1 MYALFWAT
9 LLPAPNFV
17 VTERHWFG
25 THGLIDHLLVGTE
38 PAVNRLSPLGDC
50 RLDAAAGMVALERQ
64 QTASSPRPQL
74 EQRVLEEWQCSRL
87 TRDVVQDRVHQA
99 RLESESHSPRR
110 PLDRLAQ
117 AWGIEA
123 AQQMLMRGHTRGQV
137 WIHGAARI
145 EVRAHRHDNLGRSIR
160 DGGRVEQIGYELG
173 PLLLVSAL
181 RNSRIPTPSARGHRD
196 DVLG

>member
-1 MYALFWAT
+1 M
-9 LLPAPNFV
+9 LPAHPLTGLPN
-17 VTERHWFG
+17 RY
-25 THGLIDHLLVGTE
+25 LL
-38 PAVNRLSPLGDC
+38 N
-50 RLDAAAGMVALERQ
+50 
-64 QTASSPRPQL
+64 
-74 EQRVLEEWQCSRL
+74 
-87 TRDVVQDRVHQA
+87 
-99 RLESESHSPRR
+99 
-110 PLDRLAQ
+110 DRLAQ

-181 RNSRIPTPSARGHRD
+181 GKDFLELVHHQQNPRMRGSAGE
-196 DVLG
+196 